1 VVESDLTSTE
11 PRHEPERSHSSQH
24 AGLGVTDHLPSEK
37 LSVELRIRT
46 AGLHRQAEQQLNLP
60 DAVSTC
66 SDYRHWLA
74 GFFGFY
80 QPLEAKLA
88 AFPDWDG
95 LGISIASRLH
105 ASAIAHDLAALG
117 TDSSSVPQA
126 AADLLPELPTIA
138 HGLGAL
144 YVLEGATLGGQIILR
159 GIEARPGLS
168 IGPARQFFG
177 GRGRDL
183 GPMWNDF
190 RERLDGYGRLHPLK
204 RNDVVAGAQ
213 RTFQSLLRWFA
224 ADVSRNREFS
234 HGY

>member
-1 VVESDLTSTE
+1 MTSTE

-24 AGLGVTDHLPSEK
+24 TGLGVTDHLLSEK
-37 LSVELRIRT
+37 LSAELRIRT

-66 SDYRHWLA
+66 DDYRRWLA

-80 QPLEAKLA
+80 QPLEAILT

-95 LGISIASRLH
+95 LGISIVSRLH
-105 ASAIAHDLAALG
+105 APAIAHDLAVLG
-117 TDSSSVPQA
+117 STSAPPLA
-126 AADLLPELPTIA
+126 PAHLLPELPTVA

-159 GIEARPGLS
+159 GIETRLGLS
-168 IGPARQFFG
+168 IGTARQFFG

-190 RERLDGYGRLHPLK
+190 RNRLDDYGRLHALK
-204 RNDVVAGAQ
+204 RDDVVAGAQ
-213 RTFQSLLRWFA
+213 RTFQSLLGWFA
-224 ADVSRNREFS
+224 ADLRRSDEFS
-234 HGY
+234 HEC